1 MSGRLSANTFT
12 VLSLH
17 RRAVGPSFSAVL
29 ALFCFVFVKCW
40 KRKWFPCNRSPKKLL
55 KYSADMALAS
65 GPPSLQVWKPLSQ
78 HTGKADLANPGG
90 RTSPRLRH
98 VHEQQCVLPARGGGM
113 RRLGS
118 SGVLPGAG
126 GAGDVLPR
134 TAQPAGKTRD
144 GNVRLPSERTET
156 SPKDVKT
163 TGENKGN
170 HPRRGQSQPR
180 KTDP

>member
-1 MSGRLSANTFT
+1 
-12 VLSLH
+12 
-17 RRAVGPSFSAVL
+17 
-29 ALFCFVFVKCW
+29 
-40 KRKWFPCNRSPKKLL
+40 
-55 KYSADMALAS
+55 
-65 GPPSLQVWKPLSQ
+65 
-78 HTGKADLANPGG
+78 
-90 RTSPRLRH
+90 
-98 VHEQQCVLPARGGGM
+98 M

-163 TGENKGN
+163 TGETSSTKETIPEGAE
-170 HPRRGQSQPR
+170 PAQ
-180 KTDP
+180 KD